1 LLRPPVRGTTPGVV
15 SDVEQAREGKIRV
28 LDAEMANQIAAG
40 EVIENPASVV
50 KELVEN
56 SLDAGARKVTVVTE
70 GASTD
75 LIRIIDDGEGM
86 GEADAVLA
94 LERHATSKI
103 RAPEDLTAIATL
115 GFRGEALPS
124 IASVSRLTLVTKPR
138 GAVAGTQVVAVPG
151 EPLARTPIGAPEGT
165 RVEVRDLF
173 FNTPARRKFL
183 KSQSTETARIT
194 ELVARLALCRPAVAF
209 TLVRNGKPQRSYLTR
224 ASLAERVREV
234 VGADVE
240 LRDGAGGV
248 GPVSVEAWL
257 SGPEGSR
264 VGSRALH
271 LLVNGRL
278 VRDQGLARAIW
289 YAYDGTLD
297 QGNYPAGVVSITI
310 DPGLIDVN
318 VHPQKAEVRFVDR
331 GMVHGA
337 VARVVGSLI
346 QDRASYLKASSP
358 AAPHATTPA
367 TTPLFEH
374 TPWLPTPAAGAA
386 PPPAIGRDDRPTPL
400 PAAWLPPAAPAAA
413 QPAHFGALRFL
424 GPAGSAWL
432 VCEGPEGLVIIDQ
445 HAAHERIT
453 FERLRDAYRTQQ
465 PAAQQLLVAEQVEV
479 SPRELDQLAE
489 NGDQLRAIGFEVEP
503 FSTTAVTIAAVPA
516 PLGRAD
522 PRRLLDEVLAELSEL
537 QAPLGAAI
545 DRLLARLAC
554 HGSVRAG
561 TRLAREEVEALL
573 RDLDAAK
580 LGGHCPHGRPVSLN
594 LSWAEIERR
603 LGRRS

>member
-1 LLRPPVRGTTPGVV
+1 M
-15 SDVEQAREGKIRV
+15 GKIHV
-28 LDAEMANQIAAG
+28 LDATMANQIAAG

-70 GASTD
+70 GAATD
-75 LIRIIDDGEGM
+75 LIRVIDDGEGM

-138 GAVAGTQVVAVPG
+138 GRGEVAGTQVVAVPG

-209 TLVRNGKPQRSYLTR
+209 TLVRNGKPQRNYLTR
-224 ASLAERVREV
+224 AHLAERVREV

-240 LRDGAGGV
+240 LREGAGGV

-257 SGPEGSR
+257 SGPEGGR

-297 QGNYPAGVVSITI
+297 QGSYPVGVVSITI

-346 QDRASYLKASSP
+346 QDRASYLKAPRPSQ
-358 AAPHATTPA
+358 AAAGLAPPPA
-367 TTPLFEH
+367 TAPLFEH
-374 TPWLPTPAAGAA
+374 APWLPTPPAPAGHA
-386 PPPAIGRDDRPTPL
+386 PPTAGPVPPA
-400 PAAWLPPAAPAAA
+400 PAHDEGPMPPPAAPDGARPA
-413 QPAHFGALRFL
+413 AHFEALRFL

-453 FERLRDAYRTQQ
+453 FERLREAYHTRQ

-479 SPRELDQLAE
+479 SPRELDLLAE
-489 NGDQLRAIGFEVEP
+489 NGDQLRAIGLEVEP
-503 FSTTAVTIAAVPA
+503 FSTAAVTITAVPA

-537 QAPLGAAI
+537 QAPLGGAI

-603 LGRRS
+603 LGRHS